1 VAALLL
7 LRILTRFLQ
16 ETVHVMTQSNVPDR
30 EDIRRAEPRD
40 VPSDIEALRQGID
53 SVDEEIVRL
62 LDRRAWLAR
71 SIGEI
76 KHQRGLAAYAP
87 ARERA
92 VLDRVAAL
100 GEGEFPRRGLQAVF
114 REIISCSISLEARL
128 KVAYLGPE
136 ATFTHEAALRSFGTS
151 IELEPQ
157 TTVAE
162 VFARVERGEVQH
174 GVVPVEN
181 SMEGAVTHTLDELMN
196 SPLKIC
202 GEVYLPI
209 SQNLISAEPS
219 MEKVTVVCSHP
230 MALAQAASWL
240 RRELPGARL
249 AEVDS
254 TAEAARRAGVE
265 PGVAA
270 IGSVLAADAH
280 GLTVLARNIQD
291 ARANTTRFI
300 VLGSTW
306 AERTG
311 KDKTSVVFSVKD
323 RPGVLK
329 DALSAFAGEG
339 INLTRIESRP
349 SRRRAWTYVFFADF
363 LGHPEEDRVKRALE
377 ALEEHCPYVA
387 VIGAYPEG
395 SPEVA

>member
-1 VAALLL
+1 
-7 LRILTRFLQ
+7 
-16 ETVHVMTQSNVPDR
+16 MTQSNVPDR
-30 EDIRRAEPRD
+30 EDIRRAEPREA
-40 VPSDIEALRQGID
+40 PSGIEALRQGID
-53 SVDEEIVRL
+53 SVDEEIVCL

-71 SIGEI
+71 RIGEI

-92 VLDRVAAL
+92 VLDRVVEL

-136 ATFTHEAALRSFGTS
+136 TTFTHEAALRSFGTS

-162 VFARVERGEVQH
+162 VFARVERREVQH

-363 LGHPEEDRVKRALE
+363 FGHPEEDRVKRALE

-387 VIGAYPEG
+387 VIGAYPEV
-395 SPEVA
+395 SPGVA

>member
-1 VAALLL
+1 MTPYDATNNNAADDAGLHLARTSGAPPSADAEMST
-7 LRILTRFLQ
+7 LR
-16 ETVHVMTQSNVPDR
+16 E
-30 EDIRRAEPRD
+30 
-40 VPSDIEALRQGID
+40 GID
-53 SVDEEIVRL
+53 AVDEEIVRL

-71 SIGEI
+71 RIGEI

-100 GEGEFPRRGLQAVF
+100 SEGEFPKRGLEAVF
-114 REIISCSISLEARL
+114 REIISSSISVEARL

-151 IELEPQ
+151 VELEPQ
-157 TTVAE
+157 RTVSE
-162 VFARVERGEVQH
+162 VFARVERGEVEH

-181 SMEGAVTHTLDELMN
+181 SMEGAVTHTLDEMMD

-202 GEVYLPI
+202 GEVYLPV

-219 MEKVTVVCSHP
+219 LDRVSLVCSHP
-230 MALAQAASWL
+230 MALAQAGSWL

-249 AEVDS
+249 EEVES
-254 TAEAARRAGVE
+254 TAEAARRAAVE

-270 IGSVLAADAH
+270 VGSALAAGAH
-280 GLTVLARNIQD
+280 GLEVLASGIQD

-300 VLGSTW
+300 VLGREW
-306 AERTG
+306 AARTG
-311 KDKTSVVFSVKD
+311 KDKTSVLFSVKD

-329 DALSAFAGEG
+329 DALAAFADEG

-349 SRRRAWTYVFFADF
+349 SRKRAWTYVFFADF
-363 LGHPEEDRVKRALE
+363 RGHPEEERVTRALE
-377 ALEEHCPYVA
+377 ALEEHCPYVSL
-387 VIGAYPEG
+387 VGAYPEV
-395 SPEVA
+395 SPEAP